1 MLERDFGDH
10 VRRGELVVNKDDLQR
25 IALSLAGVEEKSPG
39 SYEFSR
45 DGRMMLAPYLEKVHP
60 KKARVKRYDMF
71 VVRVADADD
80 KEALL
85 AGDPDVF
92 FTTDHYNGYAT
103 VIVRLDA
110 VDEVWLAEIVDD
122 AWAAAPLS
130 TKLKRA
136 V

>member
-1 MLERDFGDH
+1 M
-10 VRRGELVVNKDDLQR
+10 VTKDDVRR
-25 IALSLAGVEEKSPG
+25 IALSMDGVSASGKDAYS
-39 SYEFSR
+39 FSR
-45 DGRMMLAPYLEKVHP
+45 DGRGMIWPYPEKVHP
-60 KKARVKRYDMF
+60 KKARVTRYDVF

-85 AGDPDVF
+85 LGEPDIF

-110 VDEVWLAEIVDD
+110 VDEERLAEVVRD
-122 AWAAAPLS
+122 AWEATPLS
-130 TKLKRA
+130 TKLTRQ